1 MISVINPS
9 QFGAFPRSSGVVQ
22 YPDFYSSLAYH
33 MNTERQSSNSMGGGV
48 SSSSG
53 TTTSTTSS
61 TGVPRGITQYPNPS
75 STSSNA
81 RFFEA
86 TSGRLPIAS
95 SSTSSSSSSSTS
107 SDPPPRGLVHSNPS
121 KDYSK
126 PLFVDCSIE
135 YELPNAPKIP
145 KNSQPILMIHPTY
158 QKKLIAAQQIQLQR
172 SSPCTGPHCR
182 QCQEESMLLKKS
194 KGDTMTTPERKASK
208 RTYSAI
214 ENIFKNSFQ
223 GKSDSSF

>member
-33 MNTERQSSNSMGGGV
+33 MNTTDRQSSSNMSGGAST
-48 SSSSG
+48 SSS
-53 TTTSTTSS
+53 TSTTSNS
-61 TGVPRGITQYPNPS
+61 AATRAITQYPNQ
-75 STSSNA
+75 SSNSGNP
-81 RFFEA
+81 RFFEN
-86 TSGRLPIAS
+86 TSGRLPVAAPAPPTA
-95 SSTSSSSSSSTS
+95 SSTSE
-107 SDPPPRGLVHSNPS
+107 PPPRGLVHSNPS

-158 QKKLIAAQQIQLQR
+158 HKKLLAQQIQLQR

-223 GKSDSSF
+223 GKSGTFSSFTK